1 MSSSKVVPPSDH
13 TLEPGERK
21 PTSLKKV
28 EANRRNARLS
38 TGPRTEHGK
47 RAVARNAI
55 KHGLLAREVVI
66 TAGDGEED
74 LQEFDIFLD
83 RLWQEYEPVGV
94 REETLVQRIATCWW
108 RQARVLRA
116 ENGEIRKRLDCAIAE
131 GVLRASDKHS
141 LDVASLDLWGLGKLF
156 RASNES
162 DQKLSTRERLSV
174 LQKYQSDLRRNHDS
188 VEYSRAVLLKVKSE
202 LALDRATLPGDGPS
216 GAFATAA

>member
-74 LQEFDIFLD
+74 LQEFEALLE

-94 REETLVQRIATCWW
+94 LEET
-108 RQARVLRA
+108 
-116 ENGEIRKRLDCAIAE
+116 
-131 GVLRASDKHS
+131 
-141 LDVASLDLWGLGKLF
+141 
-156 RASNES
+156 
-162 DQKLSTRERLSV
+162 
-174 LQKYQSDLRRNHDS
+174 
-188 VEYSRAVLLKVKSE
+188 
-202 LALDRATLPGDGPS
+202 
-216 GAFATAA
+216 